1 MRKPADPFKPESEQF
16 PLEQQ
21 MLLDLASAKHLLE
34 VASIAS
40 LLGAIVIYLVLK
52 HQTGD

>member
-1 MRKPADPFKPESEQF
+1 
-16 PLEQQ
+16 
-21 MLLDLASAKHLLE
+21 MLLDLASAKQLLE

-40 LLGAIVIYLVLK
+40 LLGAIAIYLGLK

>member
-1 MRKPADPFKPESEQF
+1 MRKPADLFKHESEQL

-21 MLLDLASAKHLLE
+21 MLLDLATAKHLLD

-40 LLGAIVIYLVLK
+40 LLGAIVIYLGLK
-52 HQTGD
+52 HQTND

>member
-1 MRKPADPFKPESEQF
+1 MRKPSDPFKPESEQL

-21 MLLDLASAKHLLE
+21 MLLDLATAKHLLD

-40 LLGAIVIYLVLK
+40 LLGAIVIYLGLK
-52 HQTGD
+52 HQTND